1 MKMIKKKAVKM
12 GTKAS
17 YADNSVKISSSR
29 MSFWLA
35 SIIGTLMLGTGIY
48 FFGRLHP
55 YDDLLL
61 GFGMIFTAGG
71 LFFFM
76 SSEYHKIII
85 DRSQGSISILQSS
98 NRAIVPLKIPI
109 NYYSLIS
116 VQENISGGSSE
127 RLSVS
132 FDVSL
137 VNRFGSSL
145 FLVNFANRDRA
156 YDFGKKLQ
164 DITGLDLA
172 AESFIKEGKDAGYR
186 GISIPVENRAGFK
199 KIDNANLTTL
209 IWKSNYNILQY
220 MLMAAILYGFFHIF
234 YFVLLSEIGFSGMHT
249 VLYALFGF
257 ICAVFLII
265 MAFNMLGRF
274 FLLVS
279 PDGLEYYSKIF
290 GRKIGTRKMARSD
303 VAFIKNTINMTTEG
317 IAVIS
322 RQGVGLINRLLKA
335 AREGDESPMKFFS
348 MADEIL
354 SLKDEMLV
362 LNTSSLSIAEKLLI
376 EEEILKKMK

>member
-1 MKMIKKKAVKM
+1 M

-29 MSFWLA
+29 MSFWLVA
-35 SIIGTLMLGTGIY
+35 IFGMLMLGAGIY

-55 YDDLLL
+55 YDNLLL

-85 DRSQGSISILQSS
+85 DRSQGSISILESS

-116 VQENISGGSSE
+116 IQENLSGGPSE

-132 FDVSL
+132 FDISL

-145 FLVNFANRDRA
+145 SLANFSNRDRA
-156 YDFGKKLQ
+156 YDFGKRLQ

-172 AESFIKEGKDAGYR
+172 AESFIKEVKDAGFR
-186 GISIPVENRAGFK
+186 GVPIPVENRAGFK
-199 KIDNANLTTL
+199 KMDNANLTTL
-209 IWKSNYNILQY
+209 IWKSNYSILQY
-220 MLMAAILYGFFHIF
+220 LLMAAILYGFFHIF
-234 YFVLLSEIGFSGMHT
+234 NFVLLSEIGSSGMNA

-274 FLLVS
+274 YLLVS

-290 GRKIGTRKMARSD
+290 GRKIGERKMARGD

-362 LNTSSLSIAEKLLI
+362 LNTSSLSISEKLLI